1 MDSTVFNMHLS
12 SFLAYI
18 GTEKG
23 LSKNTIEAYGRDLR
37 FFLTFINKEKKKNS
51 LEMISHED
59 IISYISSIKSKDYA
73 GASLSR
79 MFISIKVF
87 FRFMKKEGAIDKD
100 VTQFLELPK
109 IWQLIPCVMSYSEVE
124 VLLLQPDVTTYL
136 GARDK
141 AILELLYATGIRV
154 TEACDIKIKDV
165 NDTFIKVMGKGGKER
180 LVPIGKKAIDAI
192 DYYLANFREE
202 DTLDGHLFVSKG
214 NNKLDRI
221 TIWNRVKFYANKA
234 SIKKN
239 ISPHTLRHSFATHL
253 LENGADL
260 RLIQDMLGHEDIAT
274 TDRYTHISK
283 GFLKKAFKQFH
294 PRP

>member
-1 MDSTVFNMHLS
+1 MHLS

-37 FFLTFINKEKKKNS
+37 FFLAFITQEKKKNS

-59 IISYISSIKSKDYA
+59 IISYISSIKSKNYA

-87 FRFMKKEGAIDKD
+87 FRFMKKEGAVDKD

-109 IWQLIPCVMSYSEVE
+109 TWQLIPCVMSYSEVE
-124 VLLLQPDVTTYL
+124 LLLLQPDVTTYL

-180 LVPIGKKAIDAI
+180 LIPIGKKAIDAI
-192 DYYLANFREE
+192 DYYLANFRDE
-202 DTLDGHLFVSKG
+202 DTMDGYTHTIFKAKITDWRSQVDCVMIDTAYDGKVFNVSLSDVPARKNDLVDG
-214 NNKLDRI
+214 NYELSAPGGRK
-221 TIWNRVKFYANKA
+221 TKVAVK
-234 SIKKN
+234 I
-239 ISPHTLRHSFATHL
+239 I
-253 LENGADL
+253 
-260 RLIQDMLGHEDIAT
+260 DMLGEEVLVVEE
-274 TDRYTHISK
+274 K
-283 GFLKKAFKQFH
+283 
-294 PRP
+294 